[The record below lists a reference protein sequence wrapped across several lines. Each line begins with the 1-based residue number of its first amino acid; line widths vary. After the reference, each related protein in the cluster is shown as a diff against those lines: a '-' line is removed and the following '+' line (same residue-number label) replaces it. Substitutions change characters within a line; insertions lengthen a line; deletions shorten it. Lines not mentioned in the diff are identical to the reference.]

1 MDTFEAELKAE
12 RRHNQE
18 TESKYRKAKNSKTSE
33 DQKSS
38 FRVNEV
44 LGREGKMTKNVFKYY
59 TAIANIRFAG
69 LLAFW
74 YLLDPQ

>member
-44 LGREGKMTKNVFKYY
+44 LGREGKMKKMCSNITQQLQTLDLLVFW
-59 TAIANIRFAG
+59 
-69 LLAFW
+69 LFW